1 MNAERWQQVKA
12 IFDHAVE
19 CDPASRGELVR
30 ELCGDDESLL
40 EQVESLL
47 ASDQTAHSPLPS
59 PADLHSEAIR
69 LLEAHA
75 CGGKASDRETG
86 IFIGPYRLVR
96 QIGEG
101 GMGVVYHAQQVQPIQ
116 RDVALK
122 IIKPG
127 MDSQQVIA
135 RFESERQALA
145 IMDHPNIARVF
156 DAGSTSAGRPYFVM
170 ELVDGV
176 PISRYCDS
184 KQLTVKERVE
194 LFISVSE
201 AIQHAHQKGIIHRD
215 IKPSNVLVAEQ
226 EGRATPKV
234 IDFGLA
240 KALGPQ
246 LSDATLMANLGAVMG
261 TLCYMSPEQ
270 ADPLRHDIDTRS
282 DVYSLGA
289 VLYELLTGKPP
300 MENESLTPGNYVE
313 ALRRIREEDPPSP
326 SLRVRQSST
335 AQESARQESAQAA
348 GRGVKRKRNLGEAH
362 SPCVALC
369 AVRKVAA
376 PGESVVREFLQS
388 DWARLVKELRG
399 ELDWITMKALEKDP
413 VRRYQTAIG
422 LARDLNRYLDGDP
435 VEAGPVSVA
444 YRVRKFVG
452 KHRPWLAAAA
462 AFTLLLVAGAVV
474 SSWMAV
480 RASRAEQEAQAVN
493 AFLQNDLLAQASANN
508 QAHPNTKPDPHLEVR
523 TALDRAAAR
532 IEGKFRA
539 QPLVEASIRQ
549 TIGET
554 YKDIG
559 LYAEAQRHLLRA
571 LELRRR
577 ALGEQNADTLRSMER
592 LAELYS
598 LQGKYTQAEPLN
610 VQLVEIEQRVLGERN
625 PDTLEAMHN
634 LALLYGR
641 QNKFAEAEELF
652 KKVVDGEG
660 RLLGEEDSRTM
671 EARQD
676 LATLYQRQGDYAKAE
691 PLYSK
696 ALEVS
701 RRVLGEEH
709 PDTLVTMSGVAVVY
723 QMQGKYA
730 QAEPLES
737 KVLETQ
743 RRVLGEEHL
752 FTLNTMNHLASLYLE
767 EGKQDQAEALYRRT
781 LSIQRRV
788 LGEEHPETLLTM
800 VGLGSVYRVEGD
812 YARAES
818 LYTKALEIQSRTLG
832 EEYRDTRRTMSNLA
846 ELYRLQGKYGASEG
860 LYLKVLEM
868 QRRLVGQ
875 DQPDTL
881 ATMNRLAA
889 LYLDQRKYAQAEVLS
904 RVAYASYEKTRV
916 GIWERFN
923 SQSLLGES
931 LVGQKKYADAEPLLL
946 AGYEGMKQRE
956 ATIPAAYRPL
966 LDNARKSIVQLYEG
980 WGRLD
985 EAGEWQRQ
993 GPRP

>member
-75 CGGKASDRETG
+75 CGGNASDGETG

-194 LFISVSE
+194 LFIQVGE

-215 IKPSNVLVAEQ
+215 IKPSNLLVAEQ

-246 LSDATLMANLGAVMG
+246 LSDATLMANFGAVMG

-270 ADPLRHDIDTRS
+270 ADSVHDIDTRS
-282 DVYSLGA
+282 DVYSLGV

-335 AQESARQESAQAA
+335 AQESARQESARAA
-348 GRGVKRKRNLGEAH
+348 GRSVKRKRNLGE
-362 SPCVALC
+362 
-369 AVRKVAA
+369 VAA
-376 PGESVVREFLQS
+376 AGESVVREFLQS
-388 DWARLVKELRG
+388 DRARLVKELRG
-399 ELDWITMKALEKDP
+399 ELDWITMKALEKDRE
-413 VRRYQTAIG
+413 RRYQTAIG
-422 LARDLNRYLDGDP
+422 LARDLKRYLEGDP

-444 YRVRKFVG
+444 YRLRKFVG

-462 AFTLLLVAGAVV
+462 AFTVLLVAGAVI
-474 SSWMAV
+474 SSWMAL
-480 RASRAEQEAQAVN
+480 RASRAEQEAHAVN

-508 QAHPNTKPDPHLEVR
+508 QAHPDTKPDPHLEVR

-571 LELRRR
+571 LDLRRR

-610 VQLVEIEQRVLGERN
+610 VQLVEIERRVLGEQN

-634 LALLYGR
+634 LAILYGR
-641 QNKFAEAEELF
+641 QNEFTEAEELF
-652 KKVVDGEG
+652 KKVVDGER

-671 EARQD
+671 AARQD

-701 RRVLGEEH
+701 QRVLGEEH

-752 FTLNTMNHLASLYLE
+752 FTLNTMNHLASLFLE
-767 EGKQDQAEALYRRT
+767 EGKQDQAEVLYRRT

-800 VGLGSVYRVEGD
+800 VGLGNVYRVEGD

-846 ELYRLQGKYGASEG
+846 ELYRLQGKYGASEA

-889 LYLDQRKYAQAEVLS
+889 LYLDQRRYAQAEALS

-931 LVGQKKYADAEPLLL
+931 LAGQTKYADAEPLLL
-946 AGYEGMKQRE
+946 AGYDGMKQRE

-966 LDNARKSIVQLYEG
+966 LDDARKSIVQLYKG
-980 WGRLD
+980 WGKPY

-993 GPRP
+993 GRRP

>member
-1 MNAERWQQVKA
+1 MNAERWQRVKA

-19 CDPASRGELVR
+19 CDSASRGEIVR
-30 ELCGDDESLL
+30 ELCGDDESLVQ
-40 EQVESLL
+40 QVESLL

-59 PADLHSEAIR
+59 PADLHGEAIR

-75 CGGKASDRETG
+75 CGGKDSDGESG
-86 IFIGPYRLVR
+86 IFIGPYRLIR

-145 IMDHPNIARVF
+145 MMDHPHIARVF

-170 ELVDGV
+170 ELIDGV

-184 KQLTVKERVE
+184 KQLTVRERVE
-194 LFISVSE
+194 LFFSVGE

-270 ADPLRHDIDTRS
+270 ADSVRHDIDTRS

-300 MENESLTPGNYVE
+300 IENESLSPGDYVE

-335 AQESARQESAQAA
+335 AQESARQEDAQAA
-348 GRGVKRKRNLGEAH
+348 GRGVKRPALAVRGKRNSGE
-362 SPCVALC
+362 
-369 AVRKVAA
+369 VAA
-376 PGESVVREFLQS
+376 SGESVVRDFLRGHR
-388 DWARLVKELRG
+388 ARLAKELRG

-422 LARDLNRYLDGDP
+422 LARDLKRYLDGDP

-444 YRVRKFVG
+444 YRVRKFAR

-462 AFTLLLVAGAVV
+462 AFTVLLVAGVFI

-480 RASRAEQEAQAVN
+480 RASRAEQVAQAVN

-571 LELRRR
+571 LDLRRR
-577 ALGEQNADTLRSMER
+577 ALGDQNADTLRSMER

-598 LQGKYTQAEPLN
+598 LQGKYAQAEPLN
-610 VQLVEIEQRVLGERN
+610 VQLVEIERRVLGEQN

-634 LALLYGR
+634 LAILYGR
-641 QNKFAEAEELF
+641 QNKFTDAEELF

-671 EARQD
+671 AAGQD

-709 PDTLVTMSGVAVVY
+709 PDTLVSMSGVAVVY

-737 KVLETQ
+737 NVLEAQ
-743 RRVLGEEHL
+743 RRTLGEEHL
-752 FTLNTMNHLASLYLE
+752 FTLNTMNHLASIYSE
-767 EGKQDQAEALYRRT
+767 EGKRDQAEVLYRRT

-800 VGLGSVYRVEGD
+800 VGLGNVYRLEGD

-832 EEYRDTRRTMSNLA
+832 EEYRDTRSTMSNLA
-846 ELYRLQGKYGASEG
+846 ELYRLQGKYGASEA

-868 QRRLVGQ
+868 RRRLVGQ

-881 ATMNRLAA
+881 ATMNRLTE
-889 LYLDQRKYAQAEVLS
+889 LYLDQHRYTQAEALS

-916 GIWERFN
+916 SVWERFN

-931 LVGQKKYADAEPLLL
+931 LVGQRKYADAEPLLL
-946 AGYEGMKQRE
+946 AGYEGMRQSQ
-956 ATIPAAYRPL
+956 ATIPAAYRSL
-966 LDNARKSIVQLYEG
+966 LNNARKSIVQLYEA
-980 WGRLD
+980 WGKPD
-985 EAGEWQRQ
+985 KAGEWRSQER
-993 GPRP
+993 RP